1 MLEILTKQLLSSCS
15 LTEEQVSCAVEELV
29 RESVEATA
37 KAEFLTAL
45 ARKGETPEEITAF
58 VRELRSRCLQ
68 PALDA
73 EHRSR
78 EILDVVGTGG
88 DRLSTFNISTTVA
101 LLAAAAGVLVAK
113 HGNRAST
120 SSIGSADVM
129 EALGVPFDL
138 SPEEA
143 ATSLRQHGFAYFFAP
158 RYHPAFRHII
168 PARKLCAQR
177 DQPTIFNF
185 LGPLLNPARPTAMLV
200 GVPRPDLCEPL
211 AHVLQ
216 SLGVRRA
223 MVVCG
228 SLKDAAGATRYLD
241 EISPLGPTVIAEFF
255 QERGMN
261 CSTLEP
267 GALPLQPSSLSD
279 LQGGD
284 RLHNANII
292 RHILSGEERGPKR
305 DAVLLNAAAALFV
318 AGRATSLTE
327 GWETAAAIIDSG
339 LARKKL
345 AELTGK

>member
-1 MLEILTKQLLSSCS
+1 LTD
-15 LTEEQVSCAVEELV
+15 EQVSSAVEQLV
-29 RESVEATA
+29 RESVDVTA

-45 ARKGETPEEITAF
+45 AKKRETPEEITAF
-58 VRELRSRCLQ
+58 ARELRTRCLQ
-68 PALDA
+68 PSLDP

-101 LLAAAAGVLVAK
+101 LLAAAAGVLVTK

-143 ATSLRQHGFAYFFAP
+143 VLSLRRHGFAYFFAP
-158 RYHPAFRHII
+158 RYHPAFRHIV

-177 DQPTIFNF
+177 GQPTIFNF

-200 GVPRPDLCEPL
+200 GVPRPDLCEPI
-211 AHVLQ
+211 ARVLQ
-216 SLGVRRA
+216 ALGVRRA

-228 SLKDAAGATRYLD
+228 SLKDENGVTRYLD
-241 EISPLGPTVIAEFF
+241 ELSPLGPTVIAEFF

-261 CSTLEP
+261 CSMLEP
-267 GALPLQPSSLSD
+267 EAFPLQPASLAD
-279 LQGGD
+279 LRGGD
-284 RLHNANII
+284 RLHNASIV
-292 RHILSGEERGPKR
+292 RQVLSGEERGPKR
-305 DAVLLNAAAALFV
+305 DAVLLNAAAAFFV
-318 AGRATSLTE
+318 AGRVANLSE
-327 GWETAAAIIDSG
+327 GWETAATVIDSG

-345 AELTGK
+345 ADLTGI

>member
-1 MLEILTKQLLSSCS
+1 VLENLTKQLQTSRS
-15 LTEEQVSCAVEELV
+15 LTDQQVVSAVEELV
-29 RESVEATA
+29 KESVDVTA

-45 ARKGETPEEITAF
+45 AKKGETPEEITAF
-58 VRELRSRCLQ
+58 ARELRSRCLQ
-68 PALDA
+68 PCLDA
-73 EHRSR
+73 EHGSR
-78 EILDVVGTGG
+78 QILDVVGTGG

-129 EALGVPFDL
+129 EALGIPFDL

-143 ATSLRQHGFAYFFAP
+143 AISLRRHSFAYFFAP
-158 RYHPAFRHII
+158 RYHPAFRHIV

-177 DQPTIFNF
+177 GQPTLFNF

-211 AHVLQ
+211 ARVLKT
-216 SLGVRRA
+216 LGARRA

-228 SLKDAAGATRYLD
+228 SLKDEGGVSRYLD
-241 EISPLGPTVIAEFF
+241 EISPLGPTIIAEFF

-261 CSTLEP
+261 CSKLEP
-267 GALPLQPSSLSD
+267 EAFPLQATSLAD
-279 LQGGD
+279 LRGGD
-284 RLHNANII
+284 RLHNASII
-292 RHILSGEERGPKR
+292 RQILSGEERGPKR

-318 AGRATSLTE
+318 AGRAANLSE
-327 GWETAAAIIDSG
+327 GWEIASQVIDSG

-345 AELTGK
+345 AELTVC